1 MIHAFVLPYPPSAN
15 ANWLHGRGRVY
26 LSPKVREYRRLVNMA
41 VADCF
46 GQRMSLTDPLRI
58 EIEAAPP
65 ARVRKRDLSNLLKV
79 TEDAL
84 THAGFWADDSLV
96 SDLRIVWAP
105 PAGDGRLVVRVQSLE
120 AARASNATRRAA

>member
-1 MIHAFVLPYPPSAN
+1 MIHALVLPYPPSAN
-15 ANWLHGRGRVY
+15 ANWLHGRGCVY

-46 GQRMSLTDPLRI
+46 GQRMPLADPLRI

-65 ARVRKRDLSNLLKV
+65 ARARTRDLSNLLKV

-84 THAGFWADDSLV
+84 TYAGFWADDSLV
-96 SDLRIVWAP
+96 HDLRIVWSP
-105 PAGDGRLVVRVQSLE
+105 PAGDGRLVVRAQTLE
-120 AARASNATRRAA
+120 AARASKAPRKAA